1 MLKET
6 RTKFSNF
13 TTTIATL
20 NNISSVAEKF
30 TVAPSVQQ
38 KMEKRVQQSAEFLQ
52 KINFEFPI
60 EQQGQKI
67 GVGAGETIAGRT
79 DTTAQE
85 RNPSDPISMN
95 ANSYFCRQTNYDTV
109 LRYAQLD
116 AWAHRPEFQ
125 PLVRDAILQRKAL
138 DRILIGFNGKSAA
151 ETTDRIKNP
160 LLQDVNIGW
169 LEHIRKN
176 APERV
181 LSKGEVVENVVSV
194 CEFGDYKN
202 IDALVYDCT
211 QTLID
216 EVFAESADL
225 VVICHRNTLTDKYF
239 PIINDADTNVEKIAG
254 KMLVSTKLLGGL
266 PAYAVPGFPKDT
278 ILITSFKNLS
288 IYIQSG
294 SARRA
299 IIDNPKRDRIEN
311 FESNNEA
318 FVVEDYR
325 ACCLIE
331 NISFEA
337 IAKPDEKQDEN
348 VNEEIQNE
356 GEK

>member
-1 MLKET
+1 MLKQT
-6 RTKFSNF
+6 RTKLNSF
-13 TTTIATL
+13 TSTIAQL
-20 NNISSVAEKF
+20 NNVTNVAEKF
-30 TVAPSVQQ
+30 NIEPSVQQ
-38 KMEKRVQQSAEFLQ
+38 RMEKRIQQSAEFLQ
-52 KINFEFPI
+52 KINFEYPI
-60 EQQGQKI
+60 DQQGQKI
-67 GVGAGETIAGRT
+67 GIGAGETIAGRT

-85 RNPSDPISMN
+85 RNPSDPISMD
-95 ANSYFCRQTNYDTV
+95 ANNYFCRQTNYDTV
-109 LRYAQLD
+109 IRYAQLD

-138 DRILIGFNGKSAA
+138 DRILIGFNGTSAA
-151 ETTDRIKNP
+151 TTTDRATNP

-181 LSKGEVVENVVSV
+181 LKEGEKVANKVSV
-194 CEFGDYKN
+194 CEHGDYKN

-239 PIINDADTNVEKIAG
+239 PIINDAGTNVEKVAG
-254 KMLVSTKLLGGL
+254 KMLMSTKLLGGL

-331 NISFEA
+331 NLSF
-337 IAKPDEKQDEN
+337 DEIKGSTSEPETETETD
-348 VNEEIQNE
+348 
-356 GEK
+356 GE